1 MSAKNFIW
9 IVTLLFATAALFA
22 ESAAQKPV
30 GQSPG
35 PAAAQIARGK
45 KIYDAQ
51 CAICHFAA
59 TTKKKIGPG
68 LKGLSQRGAYAD
80 GKKVNDESLRAWIE
94 TGGKD
99 MPGFRDRLK
108 NGEIRDLIAYLK
120 TL

>member
-1 MSAKNFIW
+1 MKFRHVSLISTA
-9 IVTLLFATAALFA
+9 LLGAAALFA
-22 ESAAQKPV
+22 QSAAKNAA
-30 GQSPG
+30 GQAPPS
-35 PAAAQIARGK
+35 AAQIAQGK

-51 CAICHFAA
+51 CAICHFAT

-68 LKGLSQRGAYAD
+68 LKGLSRRGVFSN

-99 MPGFRDRLK
+99 MPGFRDSLK
-108 NGEIRDLIAYLK
+108 NGDVRDLIAYLK